1 MQLSD
6 VFNSQAVAMNRT
18 EVMSNRI
25 PFLGE
30 ALFPARKKMGI
41 DLKWIKTHKGLG
53 VALKP
58 SNFDAIPTVR
68 PRGQANMTKEEMPL
82 FRESRI
88 VKEHDMME
96 ISRIQDSNDPYLQPV
111 LDSIYDD
118 TNDLLDGADIS
129 TEWMRMQLLA
139 PLKGEMKIVIPMAD
153 NTTCVYN
160 YDEGST
166 WKDGHYAEIKGN
178 AQWKN
183 GATAKP
189 LTDIRKGIQVL
200 ANLGITATAVI
211 ANSTT
216 YDHLLECEQ
225 VKNAFLT
232 ITGQTIDF
240 MDESALDEVFRRKL
254 KLDRIVYDKMFTDY
268 AGAQQ
273 KFFPDNY
280 VTIIGSGQ
288 LGNTWYGTTPE
299 ELTAIG
305 FMNVPQPPVD
315 ITVMDNGVA
324 IAVQGEYKPSFT
336 FTTTASQIVLPSYE
350 GMDGVYVM
358 NVEAGEGD

>member
-1 MQLSD
+1 MQLSE
-6 VFNSQAVAMNRT
+6 VFTSQSIAMNRS

-30 ALFPARKKMGI
+30 ALFPNRKKMGI

-68 PRGQANMTKEEMPL
+68 PRGQAQMTKEEMPL
-82 FRESRI
+82 FRESMV
-88 VKEHDMME
+88 VKEHDMIE

-118 TNDLLDGADIS
+118 TNNLLDGADIS
-129 TEWMRMQLLA
+129 TEWMRMQLLTPEA
-139 PLKGEMKIVIPMAD
+139 GDMKITVGTAD
-153 NTTCVYN
+153 NTVYI
-160 YDEGST
+160 YDYDADNSWQKEHFADITST
-166 WKDGHYAEIKGN
+166 D
-178 AQWKN
+178 QWSN
-183 GATAKP
+183 PETAHP

-200 ANLGITATAVI
+200 SGLGVTATAII

-216 YDHLLECEQ
+216 YDYLLECGQ

-232 ITGQTIDF
+232 ITGQAVDF

-254 KLDRIVYDKMFTDY
+254 KLERMVYDKMFVDY
-268 AGAQQ
+268 AGKQQ
-273 KFFPDNY
+273 KFFRDDY

-305 FMNVPQPPVD
+305 FMTVPQPPVD

-336 FTTTASQIVLPSYE
+336 FTTTASQIVLPSFE
-350 GMDGVYVM
+350 GMDSIYVM
-358 NVEAGEGD
+358 RVKQPG